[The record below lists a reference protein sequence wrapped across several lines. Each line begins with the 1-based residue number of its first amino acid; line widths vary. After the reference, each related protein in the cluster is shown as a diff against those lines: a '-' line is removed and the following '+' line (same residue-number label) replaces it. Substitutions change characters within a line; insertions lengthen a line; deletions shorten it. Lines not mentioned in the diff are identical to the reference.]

1 MINITDSY
9 KLLKIEVDGVE
20 RIFKVNTSEAWNVL
34 EAEIEG
40 KTIVINEGDE
50 VKFMTESGSI
60 KTGTVIKLGGK
71 AEKAK
76 ITIAPTGI
84 NCEETWSVMSITDN
98 QLSVFNEDDE
108 NEEDDTEDKE

>member
-1 MINITDSY
+1 MINVTDSY
-9 KLLKIEVDGVE
+9 KLLKIEVDGKE

-34 EAEIEG
+34 EAEIDG

-98 QLSVFNEDDE
+98 QLSVFSED
-108 NEEDDTEDKE
+108 EDTNNDTEDEE

>member
-1 MINITDSY
+1 MINVTDSY

-20 RIFKVNTSEAWNVL
+20 RVFKVNTSEAWNVL
-34 EAEIEG
+34 EVEIDG
-40 KTIVINEGDE
+40 KTVVINEGDE

-71 AEKAK
+71 GEKAK

-98 QLSVFNEDDE
+98 QLTVLGEDDE
-108 NEEDDTEDKE
+108 NNTEDDE